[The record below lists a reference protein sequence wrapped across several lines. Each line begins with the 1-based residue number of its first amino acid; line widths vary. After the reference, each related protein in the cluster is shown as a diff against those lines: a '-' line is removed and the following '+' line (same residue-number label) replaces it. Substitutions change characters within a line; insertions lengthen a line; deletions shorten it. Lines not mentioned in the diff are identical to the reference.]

1 MISSK
6 IISKFKDEGVIKFKK
21 FISKKKANE
30 IEKKLNEYIKKN
42 KSKLYGKD
50 INYINGEVNSL
61 HKSKEIILLNFVQV
75 KR

>member
-30 IEKKLNEYIKKN
+30 IEKKIN
-42 KSKLYGKD
+42 K
-50 INYINGEVNSL
+50 
-61 HKSKEIILLNFVQV
+61 
-75 KR
+75 